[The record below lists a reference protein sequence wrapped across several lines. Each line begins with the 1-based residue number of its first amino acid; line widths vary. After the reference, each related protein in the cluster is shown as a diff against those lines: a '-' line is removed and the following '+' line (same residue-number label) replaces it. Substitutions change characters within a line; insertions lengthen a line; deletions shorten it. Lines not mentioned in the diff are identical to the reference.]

1 MYDNQVRTLV
11 DSPEGAKIIEC
22 KWIFKLKVDNTF
34 KGRLVV
40 EGFKQTH
47 GIDYDET
54 FLPLV
59 MLKFIRIL
67 LATAAYY
74 DYEIW
79 QMDDKTTF
87 LSENLFEAAY
97 MKQPESF
104 VDPKNSNKVCKFQ
117 RSIYELKQASR
128 SWNLRFDETLK
139 EFDFSQERRWA
150 LCV

>member
-1 MYDNQVRTLV
+1 MKAEMQSIYDNQIWNLV

-104 VDPKNSNKVCKFQ
+104 VDPKNSNKVSKFQ

-139 EFDFSQERRWA
+139 
-150 LCV
+150 